1 MHLQARVQVLLM
13 LWDNIEGELRQT
25 LIPALLKR
33 IQQDQVQR
41 KKEIEENQ
49 SWKVTKPSTLTCSVV
64 CSERVLIGM

>member
-49 SWKVTKPSTLTCSVV
+49 SWKVTKPSTLTCSDALRG
-64 CSERVLIGM
+64 C